1 MTTTIDLL
9 RRAAE
14 MLGSSWDERDP
25 IKEGEI
31 AACLLALADQMERA
45 EPVAWMLR
53 RKRDGFVRACYSEA
67 PSALSLQMADQDGDE
82 YILLYTHPAP
92 EVTRDAERYR
102 WLRADHSYS
111 SVYKGEPFIGQQL
124 FGNTGRMVGEHADMA
139 VDKAMAA
146 MQEPKP

>member
-1 MTTTIDLL
+1 MTTTTDLL

-45 EPVAWMLR
+45 VPVGWLESPYKTFARNHAYKMTASQATSWR
-53 RKRDGFVRACYSEA
+53 I
-67 PSALSLQMADQDGDE
+67 P
-82 YILLYTHPAP
+82 LYTHPAL

-102 WLRADHSYS
+102 WLRLDHPYS

-124 FGNTGRMVGEHADMA
+124 IGNTGRMVGEHADRA